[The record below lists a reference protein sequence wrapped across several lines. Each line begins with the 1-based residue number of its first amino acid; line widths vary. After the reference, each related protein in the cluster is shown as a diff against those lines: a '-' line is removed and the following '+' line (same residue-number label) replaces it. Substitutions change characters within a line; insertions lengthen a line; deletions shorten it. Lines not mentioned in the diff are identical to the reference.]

1 MVYRKRAP
9 KTNRNYRR
17 RRMPM
22 KRRVRPRNDFLS
34 VKRKTWLPQ
43 IQSDVAGK
51 AGSYAFTLSTVP
63 AFSEFTNLFD
73 QYRICAVKLQFFPRV
88 TDVTASGTT
97 NQVPF
102 HYAVDYTDVTPPT
115 SLTDVLQYNNS
126 KTRQALKP
134 FTIYLKPRVA
144 QTIWQG
150 VTAAGYAPGK
160 PSMWLDSKSYGIQHY
175 GLKWFFDTGMTGYT
189 LDCMSTYYVQ
199 FKGAN

>member
-1 MVYRKRAP
+1 MPVRKY
-9 KTNRNYRR
+9 NRRPRKYK

-22 KRRVRPRNDFLS
+22 KRAVRPRNDFLS

-43 IQSDVAGK
+43 INSTSNVSTF
-51 AGSYAFTLSTVP
+51 GSYAFSLSTVS
-63 AFSEFTNLFD
+63 AYSEFVNLFD
-73 QYRICAVKLQFFPRV
+73 QYRICAVRLQFFPRV
-88 TDVTASGTT
+88 SEVTGQGLA

-102 HYAVDYTDVTPPT
+102 HYAVDYTDVTPP
-115 SLTDVLQYNNS
+115 SSVGDVLQYNNS

-150 VTAAGYAPGK
+150 VSAAGYAPGR
-160 PSMWLDSKSYGIQHY
+160 PSMWLDSKSYGVQHY
-175 GLKWFFDTGMTGYT
+175 GLKWVFDAQISGFSIDVMA
-189 LDCMSTYYVQ
+189 TYYCQ